1 MVTASFR
8 LVVIIWTCGVNFP
21 SFRTSLRSTQQRPRP
36 DDPDSVQAH
45 DGTHKGHQRTQ
56 ALSRWDQGR
65 TSVVGV
71 IYHCKIMQNRHSY
84 SWWKKS
90 GVHQLRLVVYP
101 IIWQGF
107 KNIPGGAGF
116 FPSTVFHYPRNWQN
130 NGKYQC
136 DMSKSLFGVIC
147 YMRRRSFIQITYIF
161 FTCMPACRSE

>member
-21 SFRTSLRSTQQRPRP
+21 SFQTSPRSTHQRPRP

-65 TSVVGV
+65 TSVGAGV
-71 IYHCKIMQNRHSY
+71 IYHRKIVLHTLDGRNPVNSPVEG
-84 SWWKKS
+84 K
-90 GVHQLRLVVYP
+90 VVYP

-107 KNIPGGAGF
+107 QNIPGGAGF
-116 FPSTVFHYPRNWQN
+116 LPSTVFHYPRNWQN